1 MKKYEND
8 YIQSTLD
15 INGKAFLKEI
25 ISVDKLIVDYKNQF
39 DINIQKYFDGI
50 ANIKIYECVNTKYR
64 FFYPFNID
72 GDGVFYE
79 HLQKYDWYYMPWK
92 WEHYITKK
100 LLYGQ
105 EKVLEIGSGGLGF
118 VENLFKSG
126 YNITGLE
133 LNEESIIKAHKIG
146 LNVLCETI
154 QTHAIN
160 NFEKYDL
167 VCSYQVLEHISDVN
181 SFIQAQINCLKK
193 GGKLIIAVP
202 NNDSFIKYTK
212 GGLLNFPPH
221 HMGLWNKSSLISLV
235 NLFDIKVD
243 KILFEP
249 LQEYHLDWYINS
261 MIQNRINKNKII
273 RVVFKK
279 LKLKNIFIN
288 LVKKCKS
295 KIHGHTIMVIYTKI

>member
-1 MKKYEND
+1 MNKNIND
-8 YIQSTLD
+8 YIQSTID
-15 INGKAFLKEI
+15 FNGKAFLKEI
-25 ISVDKLIVDYKNQF
+25 IPVNKLIIGYKNQF
-39 DINIQKYFDGI
+39 DINIQKYFNGI
-50 ANIKIYECVNTKYR
+50 TDIKIYECENTKYR
-64 FFYPFNID
+64 FFYPYNID

-79 HLQKYDWYYMPWK
+79 FLQKFEWYYMPWK
-92 WEHYITKK
+92 WEHDVTKK
-100 LLYGQ
+100 LLYGH

-126 YNITGLE
+126 YDITGLE
-133 LNEESIIKAHKIG
+133 LNEESIVKANKIG
-146 LNVLCETI
+146 LNVLNETV
-154 QTHAIN
+154 QTHSIN

-167 VCSYQVLEHISDVN
+167 VCSYQVLEHISEVN
-181 SFIQAQINCLKK
+181 SFIRAQINCLKK
-193 GGKLIIAVP
+193 GGKLIISVP

-221 HMGLWNKSSLISLV
+221 HMGLWDKRSLKNLV

-273 RVVFKK
+273 SVVFKK
-279 LKLKNIFIN
+279 LKLIYVYTYF
-288 LVKKCKS
+288 VKKIKN
-295 KIHGHTIMVIYTKI
+295 KIHGHSIMVIYTKI